1 MILVTIREE
10 ILFLLVVFGANVIQG
25 ITGFAGTLLAMP
37 ASILL
42 IGPDKAKAILNVMAV
57 LSCAII
63 VGQSYRQID
72 VRELGK
78 IIAGMAVGMALGM
91 ELYALLPLSF
101 LLPLY
106 GAFIIAVGVRNIAAK
121 KAPSFSRKEAWAV
134 LLGAGIVHGMF
145 VSGGALLVVYAAAAF
160 KDKEVFRSTLSAVW
174 VILNLFLMGKDFLS
188 GIYDHDVLV
197 LTAVSI
203 PPLLAA
209 IYAGTV
215 IHRHMGQ
222 AVFMKVSYGLLIL
235 SGVMLL

>member
-1 MILVTIREE
+1 MTIREE

-106 GAFIIAVGVRNIAAK
+106 GAFIIAVGVRKSSPGIS
-121 KAPSFSRKEAWAV
+121 SFFQCPKS
-134 LLGAGIVHGMF
+134 
-145 VSGGALLVVYAAAAF
+145 
-160 KDKEVFRSTLSAVW
+160 
-174 VILNLFLMGKDFLS
+174 
-188 GIYDHDVLV
+188 
-197 LTAVSI
+197 
-203 PPLLAA
+203 
-209 IYAGTV
+209 
-215 IHRHMGQ
+215 
-222 AVFMKVSYGLLIL
+222 
-235 SGVMLL
+235 